1 MILFKDAMLEEVN
14 EKRLLELRNKIRET
28 DLLYG
33 IFTSGSTGTPKGIVV
48 SHKAVIDFISHFTEI
63 FGFTEHDIIGNQ
75 APFDFDVSVKD
86 IYTSVMTGAEL
97 VLIPKKMFSV
107 PTMLLDYL
115 CDKKVNTLIWAVS
128 ALVIVSSLKGLEY
141 KIPQDIKRIMF
152 SGEVMPAKQLR
163 LWQKAFPDASFV
175 NLYGPTEITCNCT
188 YFKIDRS
195 YNDYEKIPIGKAV
208 SGKKMYFFL

>member
-1 MILFKDAMLEEVN
+1 MYKRQVVTSNENKSICDRLKYKNDVILFKDAMLEEVN

-141 KIPQDIKRIMF
+141 KIPQDVKRIMF

-163 LWQKAFPDASFV
+163 LWPVSYTH
-175 NLYGPTEITCNCT
+175 LTLPTT
-188 YFKIDRS
+188 
-195 YNDYEKIPIGKAV
+195 
-208 SGKKMYFFL
+208 

>member
-1 MILFKDAMLEEVN
+1 MRKDFWSCVTKSERQICCTGYLHPALQE
-14 EKRLLELRNKIRET
+14 LL
-28 DLLYG
+28 
-33 IFTSGSTGTPKGIVV
+33 KGIVV

-141 KIPQDIKRIMF
+141 KIPQI
-152 SGEVMPAKQLR
+152 LR
-163 LWQKAFPDASFV
+163 ELCSV
-175 NLYGPTEITCNCT
+175 
-188 YFKIDRS
+188 
-195 YNDYEKIPIGKAV
+195 GKLCRQN
-208 SGKKMYFFL
+208 S